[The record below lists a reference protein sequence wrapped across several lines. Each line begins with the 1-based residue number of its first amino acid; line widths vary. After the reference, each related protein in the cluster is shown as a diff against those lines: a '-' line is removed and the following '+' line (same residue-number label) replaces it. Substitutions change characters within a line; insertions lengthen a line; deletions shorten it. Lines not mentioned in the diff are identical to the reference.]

1 MVKYITSYTLTTN
14 FNIFT
19 CKSAYHTLCILGIIQ
34 QLNVLQY
41 NTLNSTL
48 TYVTV
53 SAKTRLVHTIKKNYS
68 LSNICNIQGMDHQS
82 FSLLR
87 GGSRVWK
94 EGGHLAEKKLKK
106 KKKKKVTTIIAS
118 YPLLNILYHVCYVK

>member
-1 MVKYITSYTLTTN
+1 MVKYITSYTSTTN

-48 TYVTV
+48 TYVTISV
-53 SAKTRLVHTIKKNYS
+53 KTRLVHTIKKKLFTKQYLQYPRNGPPKFQPS
-68 LSNICNIQGMDHQS
+68 VVCS
-82 FSLLR
+82 F
-87 GGSRVWK
+87 G
-94 EGGHLAEKKLKK
+94 
-106 KKKKKVTTIIAS
+106 IIALDTKNQFVQRLHKTTGAYIRS
-118 YPLLNILYHVCYVK
+118 HNFRLD